1 MDATTV
7 KPKSTFVLAAGS
19 AMTFVVLF
27 GFISLFSD
35 MTYEGARSL
44 SGQYLKI
51 LGASATAVG
60 FAAGAGELL
69 GYALRLVSGY
79 IADRTKR
86 YWLITITGYTVQL
99 LSVPL
104 LALTGRWEW
113 AFVLLLTERIGKAIR
128 NPSRDAMLSYATKQM
143 GRGFGFGLHEAMD
156 QIGAFLGPIVV
167 AAVLFLRGGLQ
178 DDAAAHRA
186 GFAVLL
192 IPALIALILLQFA
205 RLRFPRPGELESKT
219 PVVGTK
225 GFSRRYWLYLIGAGL
240 IAAGYADFALINYHF
255 KTIGLA
261 PDRWLPIL
269 FAVAMAVDAVAAI
282 VAGTLYDKKGFPV
295 LIGAFGLSALFAPFA
310 FLGNLPLALVGVGL
324 WGVGMGIQE
333 SIMRAIIADLVPSDR
348 RASGYGLFHFS
359 FGTMWFLGSA
369 LMGFLYDQ
377 AIIYIV
383 IFSLIAQFAALG
395 VFFLVRRQAA
405 AGGY

>member
-1 MDATTV
+1 MDAPTV
-7 KPKSTFVLAAGS
+7 KPKSTFTLAAGS

-35 MTYEGARSL
+35 MTYEGARSM

-51 LGASATAVG
+51 LGASAFAVG

-79 IADRTKR
+79 ITDRTKQ
-86 YWLITITGYTVQL
+86 YWLVTITGYTVQL

-113 AFVLLLTERIGKAIR
+113 AFILLLTERIGKAIR

-156 QIGAFLGPIVV
+156 QIGAFLGPLIV

-192 IPALIALILLQFA
+192 VPAIIALTLIQFA
-205 RLRFPRPGELESKT
+205 RLRYPRPAELESKT
-219 PVVGTK
+219 PVVATK
-225 GFSRRYWLYLIGAGL
+225 GFSRRYWLYLLGAGL
-240 IAAGYADFALINYHF
+240 IATGYADFALINYHF

-261 PDRWLPIL
+261 PDRWLPIF
-269 FAVAMAVDAVAAI
+269 FAVAMGVDAIAAI
-282 VAGTLYDKKGFPV
+282 VFGTLYDKKGFPV
-295 LIGAFGLSALFAPFA
+295 LVAAFSLSALFAPFA

-324 WGVGMGIQE
+324 WGIGMGIQE
-333 SIMRAIIADLVPSDR
+333 SIMRAVVADLVPSDR
-348 RASGYGLFHFS
+348 RASGYGLFHFG
-359 FGTMWFLGSA
+359 FGIMWFLGSA

-377 AIIYIV
+377 SVTYIV
-383 IFSLIAQFAALG
+383 IFSLVAQFAAIP
-395 VFFLVRRQAA
+395 VFLLVRRQAA
-405 AGGY
+405 VGGH